1 VEHRTA
7 YTFKMPHELMQQL
20 SATPRTVAH
29 LLAEV
34 REAKLDSLYDGDWNL
49 RTILAHLRDD
59 ESTVMRMR
67 LVRML
72 AEDNPTFPDFDE
84 QAWASN
90 RSTARDRKEQ
100 LLGDFAL
107 QRQATLNIL
116 ERLTPEQWEH
126 GGAHEQSGAYT
137 VMSWVA
143 HWVEHDRA
151 HVGQIEKLL
160 GETLTDVLQRRAQ
173 DVDDLLSE
181 DAAE

>member
-1 VEHRTA
+1 
-7 YTFKMPHELMQQL
+7 MQQL

-34 REAKLDSLYDGDWNL
+34 REPKLDQLFDGDWNL

-59 ESTVMRMR
+59 ESMVMRMR

-84 QAWASN
+84 QAWARN

-107 QRQATLNIL
+107 QRLATMNIL
-116 ERLTPEQWEH
+116 EHMAPEQWER
-126 GGAHEQSGAYT
+126 GGAHEQNGLYT
-137 VMSWVA
+137 VRSWVA
-143 HWVEHDRA
+143 HWVEHDRT
-151 HVGQIEKLL
+151 HVGQVEKLL
-160 GETLTDVLQRRAQ
+160 GETLTDVLHRRAQ
-173 DVDDLLSE
+173 DVEDLLSE
-181 DAAE
+181 DDGE